1 MRYLFILSGLIFSL
15 QTAPA
20 ARAQVTLD
28 VAKITCDQFTG
39 YKITNPQNI
48 AMWLSGYYNGTRA
61 NTILDAQG
69 LNANV
74 KKLQSYCIKN
84 PKTLVMQAV
93 ETVLGPD

>member
-1 MRYLFILSGLIFSL
+1 M
-15 QTAPA
+15 
-20 ARAQVTLD
+20 LD
-28 VAKITCDQFTG
+28 VAKITCEQFTG

-48 AMWLSGYYNGTRA
+48 AMWLSGYYNGKRG

-74 KKLQSYCIKN
+74 KNLEGYCIKN

-93 ETVLGPD
+93 ETVLGPN